1 MRTIKAAVAE
11 STAMAQSAEQP
22 VSVGARHQS
31 LQAAVT
37 RSLRDAIVTGR
48 LQPGERLRESQL
60 AQMFQVSRNPV
71 REALLAL
78 QAEGLVATSPRKG
91 ARVRLIS
98 EEEVAELIE
107 LRIELERLNAR
118 KTAQR
123 GDEKLRQAL
132 ASLVDEGNEAVH
144 RSNREHLREL
154 NDRFHSLVEA
164 AAQNRYLSDYVRA
177 LREKTLWLFASA
189 RDDRAIETWNE
200 HAAIAQ
206 AIIRGDAE
214 LAALLAARHVKD
226 TGDWVRAQL
235 SEAELKRA
243 GSHGSTPPRREH
255 RAHRH
260 TAP

>member
-1 MRTIKAAVAE
+1 MRTTKAAAPKFTTQAE
-11 STAMAQSAEQP
+11 FTEQP
-22 VSVGARHQS
+22 ISVGARHQS

-48 LQPGERLRESQL
+48 LPPGERLRESQL

-123 GDEKLRQAL
+123 GEEKLRQSL
-132 ASLVDEGNEAVH
+132 ESLVAEGNEAAR
-144 RSNREHLREL
+144 RSNTGPLRQL

-164 AAQNRYLSDYVRA
+164 GANNRYLADYVRA

-189 RDDRAIETWNE
+189 RDDRVIETWKE

-206 AIIRGDAE
+206 AIIQGDAE

-235 SEAELKRA
+235 NEAARQRA
-243 GSHGSTPPRREH
+243 RSHAEH
-255 RAHRH
+255 
-260 TAP
+260 APS